1 MANNPTGTCSLV
13 QHIAGDIVNAGWTK
27 WGSYAQDA
35 LDATEEFFTDIQEL
49 EITPVLTNID
59 FSVPAE
65 LGVPFAKPI
74 APTDPNITFGSVS
87 SPGDVDVQNV
97 VLPSF
102 DDAPEN
108 TAVAPTITLPNAPA
122 QLDAE
127 VPNDAPTASVVTI
140 PDAPVITLPTEPTL
154 QSLTL
159 PSVPTVSLP
168 TFTGT
173 LPVNTA
179 VSPGNTFDF
188 EYEDYT
194 TQMPTLVSRIQEMLA
209 GGTGLPAAIW
219 NALWEKARGRE
230 DKTAAKAIAEVT
242 DEWASRGFSL
252 PGGVLDKN
260 IQGVRQDNQDA
271 SNQLS
276 RDIAIEQ
283 AKMEVENMRFAV
295 SQGIAFEGQYL
306 NLHMQEMQLAYE
318 TAKYTVEAAISVYNA
333 QISAYNVELQ
343 VYIAETQ
350 VHRTLIEAEMANVE
364 LYKAQL
370 EGQKLIGDINQQDI
384 DLYTARIGA
393 LLSEIEIYKG
403 ELDGVRTLVEVDKT
417 QVESFTARVG
427 AFEAQVRANESEVK
441 AYSAR
446 VAAEM
451 AKAEIYSTEIDAFT
465 GLVTAYKTGNEA
477 QIAAKRLEIENN
489 GFKLEKFRTKV
500 AKYSVDID
508 AEAKRVA
515 SGVGIYEGQTRMY
528 AAELGAEQARVVA
541 DSRQYDLALETA
553 KSQTQ
558 IELAEASMNIEQVL
572 RTLNLELDKNKTIL
586 TVQAQ
591 LAAAAMSAVNLSAS
605 ISEQAQNSSSCST
618 NNNYSY

>member
-1 MANNPTGTCSLV
+1 MSGSCSLV
-13 QHIAGDIVNAGWTK
+13 QHIAGDIVNQGWNK
-27 WGSYAQDA
+27 WGTYAQDA
-35 LDATEEFFTDIQEL
+35 LDATEEFFDVISDLEL
-49 EITPVLTNID
+49 TPILTNID

-74 APTDPNITFGSVS
+74 VPTDPNITFDSVT
-87 SPGDVDVQNV
+87 SPGDVDVPSV

-102 DDAPEN
+102 DDAPVN
-108 TAVAPTITLPNAPA
+108 TAVAPTIALPVAPGA
-122 QLDAE
+122 LDADA
-127 VPNDAPTASVVTI
+127 PTDAPTASTVTI
-140 PDAPVITLPTEPTL
+140 PDAPIITLPTEPTL

-159 PSVPTVSLP
+159 PTVPTVSLP

-173 LPVNTA
+173 LPVNEA
-179 VSPGNTFDF
+179 VTPGNTFSF
-188 EYEDYT
+188 EYEDYS
-194 TQMPTLVSRIQEMLA
+194 TQMPTLVSRIQEMPA
-209 GGTGLPAAIW
+209 GGTCLPAAIW

-230 DKTAAKAIAEVT
+230 DQTAAKAVAEVT

-252 PGGVLDKN
+252 PSGVLDKN
-260 IQGVRQDNQDA
+260 IQGVRQGNQDA

-276 RDIAIEQ
+276 RDIATEQ

-295 SQGIAFEGQYL
+295 SQGIAFEGMYI
-306 NLHMQEMQLAYE
+306 NLHTQQMQLAYE
-318 TAKYTVEAAISVYNA
+318 TAKYTVEAAISIYNA

-343 VYIAETQ
+343 TYIAETQ

-403 ELDGVRTLVEVDKT
+403 ELDGVRTLVEVDKV
-417 QVESFTARVG
+417 QVDAFTSRVG

-441 AYSAR
+441 AYSER
-446 VAAEM
+446 VGAELV
-451 AKAEIYSTEIDAFT
+451 KSQIYASEIDAFSE
-465 GLVTAYKTGNEA
+465 LVTAYKTGNEA
-477 QIAAKRLEIENN
+477 QIASKRIELENN
-489 GFKLEKFRTKV
+489 GFKLERFKTKV
-500 AKYSVDID
+500 TKYAAEVD

-515 SGVGIYEGQTRMY
+515 SGVGIYDGKTRMY
-528 AAELGAEQARVVA
+528 AAELSAEQSRVIA
-541 DSRQYDLALETA
+541 DGRQYDLALETA

-558 IELAEASMNIEQVL
+558 IELAEAQLNIEQVL

-605 ISEQAQNSSSCST
+605 VSESAANSSSCSVS
-618 NNNYSY
+618 NNYDF